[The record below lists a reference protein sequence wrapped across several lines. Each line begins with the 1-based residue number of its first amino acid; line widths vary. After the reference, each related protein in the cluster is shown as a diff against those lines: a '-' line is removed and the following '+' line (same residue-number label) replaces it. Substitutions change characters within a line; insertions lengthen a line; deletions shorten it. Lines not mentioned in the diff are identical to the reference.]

1 MLPLPVWMTSVA
13 KIRWP
18 SESRVKSSSLL
29 GPFLGLVMTTKTES
43 RQPEERSALAE
54 PKGIVVAS
62 PAVYSSEVA
71 PALDF
76 TTTLGPDCEIVRSSG
91 VASMCATPGRTPD
104 FLAGADGAMSLEVL
118 GREIGRAHVWN

>member
-43 RQPEERSALAE
+43 RQPQVRSALEE

-62 PAVYSSEVA
+62 PAVYSSGVA
-71 PALDF
+71 SALDF
-76 TTTLGPDCEIVRSSG
+76 TTILEPDCEIDRISG
-91 VASMCATPGRTPD
+91 VASMCVTPGRTPG
-104 FLAGADGAMSLEVL
+104 FLAGAD
-118 GREIGRAHVWN
+118 R